1 MLTLL
6 VRTCFCCTFVFV
18 YVLNYSI
25 IPPTPWLRH
34 ILGRDGQ
41 PWNHTVFILHTGL
54 VELKLFEQQI
64 LLQHRFS
71 IFMHSGLPRLC
82 AVAECK

>member
-6 VRTCFCCTFVFV
+6 VRISFCCTFVFV
-18 YVLNYSI
+18 YVLIYLI
-25 IPPTPWLRH
+25 IPPTPWLPH
-34 ILGRDGQ
+34 TLGRERQ

-64 LLQHRFS
+64 LLQPLSNIHGFRTPSF
-71 IFMHSGLPRLC
+71 IP
-82 AVAECK
+82 